1 MLNKRKL
8 GTRIL
13 APVVLVTVLFSI
25 VLFLSGNM
33 LIERTIRMSLN
44 DLIKAKL
51 AEIDVALDRVAG
63 AALGQAALFSR
74 TDPVLE
80 AYATAYQGNIGEA
93 SDPSLERAR
102 QQLRGYFNS
111 IETGYRDVFNGNDL
125 RLHFHVPPARSLLR
139 LWKKKQ
145 DRSDDLSGF
154 REAILAISKGKHDPI
169 KGIEVGRGGF
179 AIRGIAP
186 IHSVDGSYVG
196 SVEALSDF
204 DPVVKDS
211 VSDDREYLAVY
222 MNKEHLTIATGLK
235 DQKTHP
241 ILGDAFVF
249 VNSTRREVTDPLIRA
264 SLLEESQVNGK
275 AEQVMGDYI
284 LTAVPIK
291 SYSGEQVGAMAYV
304 YDARGPFRMLKM
316 IRAGVVGLC
325 ALLLL
330 GIVGPLV
337 FVVRSITKPLNRVI
351 EALNVSS
358 MQVLDAST
366 HVASASQSL
375 AQGGAEQAAGLE
387 ETSASLTEIATLAKE
402 NATNSQSTVD
412 LMNATT
418 RAGQRANHSMGELS
432 RSMTDI
438 RQASEKVSRIIRTI
452 DDISFQTNLLALN
465 AAVEA
470 ARAGEAGAGFAVV
483 AEQVRNLA
491 TQAAEAARDSS
502 SSIEETVKKVQT
514 GDTLLE
520 SAMEAFRELTG
531 SVEQAE
537 VLIKDV
543 AGASGE
549 QAQGVDQIHSAISE
563 MDGVVQKNAASAE
576 ESAAAAHELSEQA
589 GQMESYVKELSVVAD
604 GRPADA

>member
-13 APVVLVTVLFSI
+13 APVVVVTVLFSI

-74 TDPVLE
+74 TGPVLE

-93 SDPSLERAR
+93 SDPSMERAR
-102 QQLRGYFNS
+102 QQLRGFFNS

-125 RLHFHVPPARSLLR
+125 RLHFHLPPARSLLR

-154 REAILAISKGKHDPI
+154 REAIVAISKGKHDPV

-235 DQKTHP
+235 DQQNHP
-241 ILGDAFVF
+241 VLGDAFVF
-249 VNSTRREVTDPLIRA
+249 VNSTRREVTDPLICA

-284 LTAVPIK
+284 LTVVPIK

-337 FVVRSITKPLNRVI
+337 FVVRSITSPLNKVI

-375 AQGGAEQAAGLE
+375 AQGAAGQAAGLE
-387 ETSASLTEIATLAKE
+387 EASATL
-402 NATNSQSTVD
+402 T
-412 LMNATT
+412 
-418 RAGQRANHSMGELS
+418 
-432 RSMTDI
+432 
-438 RQASEKVSRIIRTI
+438 
-452 DDISFQTNLLALN
+452 
-465 AAVEA
+465 
-470 ARAGEAGAGFAVV
+470 
-483 AEQVRNLA
+483 
-491 TQAAEAARDSS
+491 
-502 SSIEETVKKVQT
+502 
-514 GDTLLE
+514 
-520 SAMEAFRELTG
+520 
-531 SVEQAE
+531 
-537 VLIKDV
+537 
-543 AGASGE
+543 
-549 QAQGVDQIHSAISE
+549 
-563 MDGVVQKNAASAE
+563 
-576 ESAAAAHELSEQA
+576 
-589 GQMESYVKELSVVAD
+589 
-604 GRPADA
+604 